1 MWGMAMTGEEFD
13 GTVQQPLVRHAV
25 LTEFGVELE
34 PTGTYP
40 LAQQFAKAVRDY
52 RRRCTIV
59 SETQL
64 QRKYPGGRP

>member
-1 MWGMAMTGEEFD
+1 MGSDTSD

-40 LAQQFAKAVRDY
+40 LAEQFAKAVRDY

-59 SETQL
+59 SETEL